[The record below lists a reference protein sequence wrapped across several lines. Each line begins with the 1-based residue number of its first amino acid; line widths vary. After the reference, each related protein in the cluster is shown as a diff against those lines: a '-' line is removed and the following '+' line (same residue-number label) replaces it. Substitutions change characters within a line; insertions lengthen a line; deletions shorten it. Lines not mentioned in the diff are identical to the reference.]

1 MKMQNRGGGIQA
13 LCPRWWQLLLAV
25 LPIGGAV
32 WFSVPFFTM
41 GFLGVGMLFGWGV
54 CLCVF
59 LGVLLFPGMI
69 RSGRGKKT
77 AITLSVLEAV
87 GLLWMGACTAMIL
100 TPAVSSPPE
109 DAVVL
114 VLGCKVNRDGSPSDS
129 LTRRID
135 AAAGYLLQH
144 PDALCVASGGQ
155 GENEPE
161 AESDVIK
168 RELIERGVEEDR
180 IFTEPA
186 STTTEENMAFSAALL
201 QEKGLS
207 NQIVMVTEDFHQYRA
222 ARLARSE
229 GLDPYPIACP
239 SRPAMFPANYGR
251 EVMALTLY
259 WLSFGHFTG

>member
-59 LGVLLFPGMI
+59 IGVLLFPGMI

-77 AITLSVLEAV
+77 AIALSVLELL
-87 GLLWMGACTAMIL
+87 GLLWMGACTVMIL

-114 VLGCKVNRDGSPSDS
+114 VLGCKVNRTAAPAFPSPGV
-129 LTRRID
+129 LTRRRGTSYSI
-135 AAAGYLLQH
+135 
-144 PDALCVASGGQ
+144 PTLCVWRPAGRGKM
-155 GENEPE
+155 NP
-161 AESDVIK
+161 K
-168 RELIERGVEEDR
+168 RKAMSSNGNSSQRGVEEDR

-201 QEKGLS
+201 EEKGLS

-229 GLDPYPIACP
+229 GLIPYPIACQ
-239 SRPAMFPANYGR
+239 SRPAMFPTNYGR